1 MLDQMSLT
9 HTYRTFHA
17 EEEKHTFFSNAHGIC
32 SKINH
37 IIRHKMSLNKLK
49 KTEIISSIFS
59 DYKGLQLEIN
69 LKEITQK
76 LKSME
81 IEYHAVKQ

>member
-1 MLDQMSLT
+1 M
-9 HTYRTFHA
+9 
-17 EEEKHTFFSNAHGIC
+17 
-32 SKINH
+32 
-37 IIRHKMSLNKLK
+37 IRHKTSLNKFE

-69 LKEITQK
+69 LKEKTQK